1 MNKIKIKIVSVDEL
15 SQSLLVS
22 FSDTESEPNDE
33 NALAFQPHFFGNLD
47 KDALY
52 KVIGQSG
59 VAIIENQKLLNQARL
74 EDNVNNYAAD
84 IGKVMEIDIT
94 PQNVAVAGP
103 DTLLLAT
110 IRAVLVE
117 EGLIK

>member
-1 MNKIKIKIVSVDEL
+1 MNKIKVKIVNVDEL

-22 FSDTESEPNDE
+22 FSDTESEPSDA

-52 KVIGQSG
+52 KAIGQSG
-59 VAIIENQKLLNQARL
+59 VSIIENQKLLTQARL
-74 EDNVNNYAAD
+74 DSNINNYAAD

-94 PQNVAVAGP
+94 PQNVVAAGP
-103 DTLLLAT
+103 DTALLAT
-110 IRAVLVE
+110 IRSVLLE